1 MLTKKRGFTLI
12 EVLLASL
19 LFILAFNAFTNF
31 SMASFHGIQK
41 SKIWLNSNL
50 AMERILGELSGE
62 LRNKTYQTSGVVEY
76 DYDFQDMRF
85 LVSNTYCPDGG
96 CNNSPLLI
104 MVNIKLFHQ
113 NKLVKEVDS
122 LIAE

>member
-1 MLTKKRGFTLI
+1 MLSKKRGFTLI

-31 SMASFHGIQK
+31 SMASLHGIQK

-50 AMERILGELSGE
+50 AMEKVLGELSSE
-62 LRNKTYQTSGVVEY
+62 LRNKTYQTSGTVEY
-76 DYDFQDMRF
+76 EYDFEGMRF
-85 LVSNTYCPDGG
+85 LISKTYCPDGG
-96 CNNSPLLI
+96 CKNSPLLI
-104 MVNIKLFHQ
+104 MLNIKLFHQ
-113 NKLVKEVDS
+113 DKLVKEVDS